1 MRYLFNLWFEVY
13 VFVEAF
19 IWGLR
24 VEPVLA
30 YGSILF
36 GPPKFVI
43 WAFTIHL
50 PTVNFIIELI
60 CNF

>member
-1 MRYLFNLWFEVY
+1 MEYLFNLWSEIY

-19 IWGLR
+19 ISGLR
-24 VEPVLA
+24 VEHVLA
-30 YGSILF
+30 YGPILF

-50 PTVNFIIELI
+50 PTVNFLIELI
-60 CNF
+60 FNF